1 MKWKMVAPRVVL
13 INRIKKAGKR
23 GEIVFFFAFMLS
35 VSLSRGLSPDDIN
48 ELAEFCAILSNCLTY
63 ISGREQY
70 FIE

>member
-1 MKWKMVAPRVVL
+1 MEDGRSSGGFDQSYQEGWEKGRDRL
-13 INRIKKAGKR
+13 
-23 GEIVFFFAFMLS
+23 FFAFMLS